1 MSRLSLMIFTLVI
14 MTTIL
19 CNHSVHSR
27 KRLSRPFKCMLHRG
41 NFHKIIRYSDI
52 PQHKQ
57 DVRQCLCWKKYD
69 GEIVGHCRGRIDIF
83 RIPTPV

>member
-27 KRLSRPFKCMLHRG
+27 KRQSRPFKCMFHGG
-41 NFHKIIRYSDI
+41 NFHKVTRYSDI

-57 DVRQCLCWKKYD
+57 DVRQHH
-69 GEIVGHCRGRIDIF
+69 GNIVGHCKSHTNHNKGILF
-83 RIPTPV
+83 RIPTPL